1 MGIFD
6 FFKKKVSEEPP
17 EEHQDDDY
25 INLGPDSELQASISY
40 FILSDGV
47 PRLDIE
53 IKDYTEDTIDNLC
66 VLLLS
71 LNMHETYTETLEMI
85 KEGLVQ
91 EGREDVFAKVSSQ
104 ISAAVLLREL
114 TSSPT
119 TTAKKEGEDPCI
131 NPSDVL

>member
-17 EEHQDDDY
+17 EESQDDDD
-25 INLGPDSELQASISY
+25 INTGSDGELQASISY

-47 PRLDIE
+47 PRIDIE
-53 IKDYTEDTIDNLC
+53 IKDYTEDTIGNLC

-71 LNMHETYTETLEMI
+71 LNMDETYIETLEMI
-85 KEGLVQ
+85 KEGLVK

-104 ISAAVLLREL
+104 ISAAVLLSEL
-114 TSSPT
+114 TSSS
-119 TTAKKEGEDPCI
+119 TTAAKNVGEDPCI
-131 NPSDVL
+131 NPSEVL

>member
-1 MGIFD
+1 MGMFD
-6 FFKKKVSEEPP
+6 FFSRNRASEELP
-17 EEHQDDDY
+17 EESQEDDSLDPS
-25 INLGPDSELQASISY
+25 PDSELQASISY

-53 IKDYTEDTIDNLC
+53 IKDYTKDTIDNLC

-71 LNMHETYTETLEMI
+71 LNMNETYTETLDMI
-85 KEGLVQ
+85 KEGLVK

-104 ISAAVLLREL
+104 ISAAVLLSEL
-114 TSSPT
+114 TSAST
-119 TTAKKEGEDPCI
+119 TTEKTGEDPCI